1 MLSIVIHIS
10 TCRYLLHKDKKRED
24 QKAQAGNLTPTA
36 QQLGKN
42 IRNSRMAK
50 LAVSAMTTAVKQTK
64 EPTVSSAEDN
74 QQEIQK
80 RKKNAKLEGSEKKHK
95 GSECSTKSSILSRL
109 LRSNKV
115 LPSPKESMC
124 SVDVQ
129 SDHSSSVVEQ
139 FRHALEL
146 HQEQLNNLDSTMTRP
161 RSVSFDESDDTP
173 SVVNSSLSGADRWK
187 MASEALST
195 GKITLSQLAQR
206 PILDSTISCDS
217 PTKNIQSLWPR
228 ARDVVSTGSGVSSL
242 YADDMSQLSSGYEDL
257 EDESLL

>member
-1 MLSIVIHIS
+1 
-10 TCRYLLHKDKKRED
+10 
-24 QKAQAGNLTPTA
+24 
-36 QQLGKN
+36 
-42 IRNSRMAK
+42 MAK

-80 RKKNAKLEGSEKKHK
+80 RKKNAKQEGSEKKHK
-95 GSECSTKSSILSRL
+95 GSECSTRSSILSRL

-129 SDHSSSVVEQ
+129 SDHTSSVVER

-146 HQEQLNNLDSTMTRP
+146 HQEQLSNLDSTMTRP